1 MRRVLWGMGIFFFL
15 SGCVGKP
22 LTNVEKPVTNV
33 ERSFTN
39 KELVE
44 MFARRQLDAR
54 EKEPGVI
61 LTLPETVFFAFASAD
76 LSLPARQKIDVIAE
90 VLNHSRATQ
99 LQIAIVG
106 YADAIGTDKANLA
119 LSQRRAEAV
128 AQELIANRVRRER
141 LRTQGLGE
149 SSPIAPNTKP
159 DGSDNPEGRAK
170 NRRVEVIISH

>member
-1 MRRVLWGMGIFFFL
+1 MGIFFVL
-15 SGCVGKP
+15 CGCVEKP
-22 LTNVEKPVTNV
+22 FTINNVEKP
-33 ERSFTN
+33 FTN

-61 LTLPETVFFAFASAD
+61 VTLPETVFFAFASAD
-76 LSLPARQKIDVIAE
+76 LSPPARQKIDAIAE
-90 VLNHSRATQ
+90 VLNHSRAVQ
-99 LQIAIVG
+99 RQIAVVG
-106 YADAIGTDKANLA
+106 HADAIGTEEANLA

-128 AQELIANRVRRER
+128 SQELIANRVRRER
-141 LRTQGLGE
+141 LRAQGMGE

-170 NRRVEVIISH
+170 NRRVEVIISQ